1 LDSFVE
7 LVLSSIEYGES
18 TSHQLQPSKK
28 QSLNVKQLQ
37 EILKIAQ
44 SVREQQAFK
53 AGAGG
58 NGV

>member
-1 LDSFVE
+1 ME

-37 EILKIAQ
+37 IILRIAQ
-44 SVREQQAFK
+44 SVREKQAFK
-53 AGAGG
+53 AGVGG
-58 NGV
+58 MDV